1 MTLVTIS
8 RAAEK
13 VGGTTADLKEGD
25 ILTLEQL
32 FYAMMLPSGNDA
44 AFTLGE
50 YFGQLIKDQKY
61 NFKHNDQIL
70 GKVYLSPFREHPTMK
85 YFLKEMNKHAEQL
98 GMLDTFFDSPHGL
111 KNDRNYST
119 AYDVCLMCQ
128 ECMKLPIFKTV
139 VAA

>member
-50 YFGQLIKDQKY
+50 YFG
-61 NFKHNDQIL
+61 
-70 GKVYLSPFREHPTMK
+70 
-85 YFLKEMNKHAEQL
+85 
-98 GMLDTFFDSPHGL
+98 
-111 KNDRNYST
+111 
-119 AYDVCLMCQ
+119 
-128 ECMKLPIFKTV
+128 
-139 VAA
+139 